1 MDRDGHLIPAEDRK
15 VATGAIARNLMGRRE
30 NVASK
35 KSLNAKNLEALGAA
49 RLSEL
54 LIEITK
60 GDAAA
65 KRNLRLE
72 LAGTLGSGEV
82 AKEIRKRLAAI
93 ARSYS
98 FVEWE
103 KLKALTKDLE
113 FQRSAIVVQVSKDN
127 PVEALE
133 LMWRFMGLANL
144 VFERCDDGSGTVV
157 GVFHDACHDLGEIA
171 VVANPEPSTLAD
183 QAFNA
188 LIENDY
194 GQYDYLIK
202 FLSPALGSAGL
213 NHLKQ
218 HFVTLSKEPQPKAR
232 TEDREVIGYGSGGP
246 IYADEYAERRRK
258 SVVSLA
264 LQEIADA
271 QGDVDAFIKQKSKE
285 ARSVPTV
292 AAQIAGR
299 LLGAGRA
306 EEAWVAVNAVD
317 EDRRGRIPFE
327 WEQMKIE
334 VLEALRR
341 GEEAQDFRWSCFERS
356 LNGTHLRSYLKR
368 LPDFDDLEAEERA
381 MVHALQYPSVHQSL
395 GFLVSWP
402 TIDQAAELVL
412 TRADELNGDHYE
424 LLTPA
429 ADALEAKHPL
439 ACTLLRRALID
450 FALMKGRSTR
460 YRHAAR
466 HLQECENLADL
477 IEDFGSFETHEAFT
491 NRLKAEH
498 GRKSMFW
505 SLVAA

>member
-1 MDRDGHLIPAEDRK
+1 
-15 VATGAIARNLMGRRE
+15 V
-30 NVASK
+30 VSK
-35 KSLNAKNLEALGAA
+35 RTLNPKNLEALGSA

-65 KRNLRLE
+65 KRRLRLE
-72 LAGTLGSGEV
+72 LAGALGSGEV
-82 AKEIRKRLAAI
+82 AKEIRKRLATI
-93 ARSYS
+93 ARSHS
-98 FVEWE
+98 FVEWD
-103 KLKALTKDLE
+103 KLKALAKDLE
-113 FQRSAIVVQVSKDN
+113 FQRSAVVVQVSKDN

-133 LMWRFMGLANL
+133 LMWRFMGLANS

-171 VVANPEPSTLAD
+171 VAANPEPTTLAD

-194 GQYDYLIK
+194 GQYDKLIE
-202 FLSPALGSAGL
+202 FLTPALGSVGL

-218 HFVTLSKEPQPKAR
+218 RFVTLSKEPLPNAR
-232 TEDREVIGYGSGGP
+232 TEDREVIGYGSSGP
-246 IYADEYAERRRK
+246 VYADEYAKRRRN

-271 QGDVDAFIKQKSKE
+271 QGDVDAFITQQSKE
-285 ARSVPTV
+285 ARTVPAV

-306 EEAWVAVNAVD
+306 EEAWAAVNAVD
-317 EDRRGRIPFE
+317 EDRRGWIPFE
-327 WEQMKIE
+327 WEQMRIE
-334 VLEALRR
+334 VLEALGR

-368 LPDFDDLEAEERA
+368 LPDFNDLEAEERA
-381 MVHALQYPSVHQSL
+381 IAHALQYPSVHQSL
-395 GFLVSWP
+395 RFLVFWP
-402 TIDQAAELVL
+402 TLDKAAELVVA
-412 TRADELNGDHYE
+412 RADELDGHHYE
-424 LLTPA
+424 ILTPA

-439 ACTLLRRALID
+439 ASTLLRRALVD
-450 FALMKGRSTR
+450 FALVKGRSTR

-466 HLQECENLADL
+466 HLQECENLACL
-477 IEDFGSFETHEAFT
+477 IEDFGSYETHEAYE